1 MKEIIKVVGSELKKI
16 VNYRF
21 LRWKGKAVYPYFV
34 GELYGNGSTDESGET
49 EYTFLLTG
57 FYRGEDEI
65 SLYDAAERIGEC
77 FPAGTGKLLHCGD
90 GGMLVSVQTI
100 TGELPDDTDAELEKL
115 QITLLVKRWKG
126 KENGI
131 N

>member
-1 MKEIIKVVGSELKKI
+1 MKEVIRCVGSELKRI

-65 SLYDAAERIGEC
+65 SLYEAADRIEEC
-77 FPAGTGKLLHCGD
+77 FPADTGKLLTCKD
-90 GGMLVSVQTI
+90 GGMLVSFQSM

-115 QITLLVKRWKG
+115 QITLTVKRWKG
-126 KENGI
+126 KKNGL